1 MKKILSFIAVMLC
14 MGTLSAQTVPPPKVI
29 PVAQYYAGGQDSLYA
44 FINRTVV
51 YPPYAKRNRIS
62 GEIIMSFTLDENG
75 KVKDAKVTKDVAG
88 GGGLGKEAL
97 RVLNLIKFTAPGF
110 SSPQS
115 LPIIFK
121 L

>member
-1 MKKILSFIAVMLC
+1 MRKVLLSVIILLGVGVA
-14 MGTLSAQTVPPPKVI
+14 SAQTVKPSKVI
-29 PVAQYYAGGQDSLYA
+29 PVAQYYEGGQDSMYA
-44 FINRTVV
+44 FINKTVV
-51 YPPYAKRNRIS
+51 YPPYAKRNRIA
-62 GEIIMSFTLDENG
+62 GEIVLAFTLDENG
-75 KVKDAKVTKDVAG
+75 KVKDVKCTKDVAG
-88 GGGLGKEAL
+88 GGGLSKEAI